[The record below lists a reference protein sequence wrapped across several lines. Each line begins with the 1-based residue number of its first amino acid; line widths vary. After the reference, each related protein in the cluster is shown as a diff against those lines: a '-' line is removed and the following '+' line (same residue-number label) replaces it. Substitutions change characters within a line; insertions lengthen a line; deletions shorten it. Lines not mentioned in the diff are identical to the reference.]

1 MKKKASGRYAL
12 GKNEF
17 LGFHPAASR
26 YKRLKERQ
34 LSGLC
39 LPQAFRVPL
48 HADKEAFPRQLR
60 AFAQPV
66 LAVRG
71 GDESLAHVM
80 HPLMVQGIDPGA
92 VSQNRLQAAVGGQ
105 GYGMGRIVLRL
116 QLPVRNG
123 IVGDK
128 LLGNI
133 LINVTAQGN
142 IHDLKATAYALHRLD
157 GGKEQP
163 AQG

>member
-1 MKKKASGRYAL
+1 
-12 GKNEF
+12 
-17 LGFHPAASR
+17 
-26 YKRLKERQ
+26 
-34 LSGLC
+34 
-39 LPQAFRVPL
+39 
-48 HADKEAFPRQLR
+48 
-60 AFAQPV
+60 
-66 LAVRG
+66 
-71 GDESLAHVM
+71 
-80 HPLMVQGIDPGA
+80 
-92 VSQNRLQAAVGGQ
+92 
-105 GYGMGRIVLRL
+105 MGRIVLRL

-142 IHDLKATAYALHRLD
+142 IHDLKATAYAQHRLD